1 MAKAAGVK
9 IVPVSIG
16 NLHRSVRAFTLYP
29 HILFDFIGLIVRFR
43 HTSGCK
49 NYFFPSQHFS
59 FFSTQFYDF
68 KFHINFTTGTKSFFS
83 SPAIFT
89 FFPHLLLPLPPFIF
103 LLFPPPLPSSSAG
116 ICQLHSSYIFS
127 ISSFSSLYLLFSSLP
142 LPYFPSP
149 SSSFFSS

>member
-59 FFSTQFYDF
+59 FFSSQFYFF
-68 KFHINFTTGTKSFFS
+68 KFHINFTTGTTSFFS
-83 SPAIFT
+83 SPAIFPPFHTYYCLLRHLFSQLSLRTCRHRLLASTDYILLT
-89 FFPHLLLPLPPFIF
+89 FSRAHLLLPFTFSSPLASP
-103 LLFPPPLPSSSAG
+103 LFPL
-116 ICQLHSSYIFS
+116 
-127 ISSFSSLYLLFSSLP
+127 
-142 LPYFPSP
+142 P